1 MKKLNIESIV
11 MAAVLSIPIV
21 IGTVKARMPE
31 VNAKEAGAA
40 VTETVT
46 SGCTEAEI
54 QTETEV
60 IDEFIHQI
68 EKPSESATEEATE
81 PQYISLGTFT
91 ITAYCS
97 CSLCCSQW
105 SYNRPVDENG
115 NPIVYGAS
123 GEELIADY
131 SIAVDVDLIPYGEKI
146 IINNREYIAHDCGG
160 AINGKRIDIYME
172 SHEKALQWGVQNIEI
187 FKVVSNE

>member
-1 MKKLNIESIV
+1 MKKLNIESIIL
-11 MAAVLSIPIV
+11 AAVLSIPIV
-21 IGTVKARMPE
+21 IGTIKARMPE

-40 VTETVT
+40 VTETT
-46 SGCTEAEI
+46 SNCTEAEI

-60 IDEFIHQI
+60 VNEFIHQI
-68 EKPSESATEEATE
+68 EKPSETATE

-97 CSLCCSQW
+97 CSRCCSQW

-123 GEELIADY
+123 GAELIADY

-160 AINGKRIDIYME
+160 AIDGKRIDIYMS
-172 SHEKALQWGVQNIEI
+172 SHEKALQWGVQNLEI
-187 FKVVSNE
+187 FKVISNE

>member
-1 MKKLNIESIV
+1 MKKLNIESIIL
-11 MAAVLSIPIV
+11 AAVLSIPIV
-21 IGTVKARMPE
+21 LGTIKARMPE

-40 VTETVT
+40 VTETT
-46 SGCTEAEI
+46 SNYTEAEI

-68 EKPSESATEEATE
+68 EKPSEIVTERATE

-97 CSLCCSQW
+97 CEKCCGQW
-105 SYNRPVDENG
+105 AYNRPNNV
-115 NPIVYGAS
+115 VYGAS
-123 GEELIADY
+123 GAELIADY

-160 AINGKRIDIYME
+160 AIDGKRIDIYMS

-187 FKVVSNE
+187 FKVVNQ